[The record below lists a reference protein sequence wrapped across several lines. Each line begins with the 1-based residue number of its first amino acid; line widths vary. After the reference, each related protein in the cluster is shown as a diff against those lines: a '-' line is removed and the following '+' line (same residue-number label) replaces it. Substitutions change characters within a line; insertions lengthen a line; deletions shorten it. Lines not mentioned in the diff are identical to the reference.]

1 MDARSGR
8 HWVAW
13 ANTHA
18 RNSRR
23 IEDLDS
29 MFRRKIEAFTYALLK
44 MVRAL
49 RSTTCTT
56 STPISRY
63 TRSGRHMAC

>member
-1 MDARSGR
+1 MDARSGS

-23 IEDLDS
+23 IEDLEAS
-29 MFRRKIEAFTYALLK
+29 FRRDVEAFLT
-44 MVRAL
+44 
-49 RSTTCTT
+49 
-56 STPISRY
+56 
-63 TRSGRHMAC
+63 